1 MHGIWNLLPKDVPM
15 PTPTLIVIGTSAGGL
30 QALSALLGMLPND
43 LDAPVCVA
51 RHADP
56 SRKSLMPQI
65 LSRVGT
71 LTVAPFE
78 SGAPLLP
85 GHLFV
90 APAGHH
96 LLIEHTQ
103 VNVLQEWPKHP
114 RDDID
119 RLFQSAAASYGC
131 RLIAVILTGKLTD
144 GTAGLQSVKHHG
156 GTTIIQD
163 PEEAAFPSMPNSAQA
178 RCAIDYC
185 LSLAHI
191 ALLLPR
197 LLLDMASH

>member
-1 MHGIWNLLPKDVPM
+1 M
-15 PTPTLIVIGTSAGGL
+15 PIPTLIVIGTSAGGVNAL
-30 QALSALLGMLPND
+30 QTLIGALPHD
-43 LDAPVCVA
+43 LDAPVCIA

-56 SRKSLMPQI
+56 SRESLLPQI
-65 LSRVGT
+65 LRRERT
-71 LTVAPFE
+71 LTVAPFQ
-78 SGAPLLP
+78 SGAQLLP

-90 APAGHH
+90 APASHQ
-96 LLIEHTQ
+96 LLIEHAQ
-103 VNVLQEWPKHP
+103 VRVLQERPQWP

-131 RLIAVILTGKLTD
+131 RLIGVILTGRLTD
-144 GTAGLQSVKHHG
+144 GTEGLQSVKLQG

-163 PEEAAFPSMPNSAQA
+163 PEEAAFPSMPRSAQA

-185 LSLAHI
+185 LPLAHI

-197 LLLDMASH
+197 LLVDMISD